1 MVVDRS
7 RLWKHCNIARIRPFS
22 VVSQARP
29 PLVLLFFLFL
39 HFVAPTYRACP
50 TFTCSTYIAEES
62 DRSYIRREWRVTFSL
77 PGGDRAADMATA
89 ASLHVG
95 GLRFQ
100 FILLMCA
107 GFQGGHQPHLFCNA
121 DVRFK
126 YVVSCRFGPPCL
138 TKRTHFLLAL
148 LLLLLLLLW
157 LLFLPSFLV
166 LLCVSYVFR
175 GPASAVPQHAPRKE
189 RVLLQAPLRLDR
201 VHRAT
206 LRGRGIVGA
215 MGHVVTHTSAAAVA

>member
-1 MVVDRS
+1 MET
-7 RLWKHCNIARIRPFS
+7 LQHCSYPTFLGGQPG
-22 VVSQARP
+22 QAAFGTF
-29 PLVLLFFLFL
+29 LFLFL
-39 HFVAPTYRACP
+39 HFVAPTYRTCP
-50 TFTCSTYIAEES
+50 TFTCSTYIAEGS

-77 PGGDRAADMATA
+77 PGGDRAAGMATA

-126 YVVSCRFGPPCL
+126 YVVLVPVRATMPDKTNAFSPRFCCCCCFS
-138 TKRTHFLLAL
+138 RRFLCC
-148 LLLLLLLLW
+148 
-157 LLFLPSFLV
+157 F
-166 LLCVSYVFR
+166 VSPTFFR
-175 GPASAVPQHAPRKE
+175 GPALAVPQHAPRKE

-206 LRGRGIVGA
+206 LRGRGIVGV
-215 MGHVVTHTSAAAVA
+215 MGHVVTHISAAAVA